1 MRQNC
6 LLLGGERYIVFGA
19 EKRLAEK
26 ILMLICMLSVI
37 LAKNL
42 GMLAFQIRKLQKYW
56 GLVLLW
62 LIS

>member
-1 MRQNC
+1 
-6 LLLGGERYIVFGA
+6 
-19 EKRLAEK
+19 
-26 ILMLICMLSVI
+26 MLSVI

-62 LIS
+62 LNEKYNRFLVFKMDCSNNKEITAH